1 MPRSTRGPG
10 RTPSEVA
17 DKLKATGLRD
27 MIPAGVLPPPEI
39 LKELETLQPGVTDR
53 LLTLMEL
60 EMRLVWRRQT
70 FMFVEVIVAKVLGL
84 VGLGLVILPG
94 YMLGMNDKTEA
105 AVAVFCVTAV
115 AVIAG
120 YVGKLSMRWD
130 RADEG
135 QTQPND

>member
-1 MPRSTRGPG
+1 MPRSAQGSG
-10 RTPSEVA
+10 RTPSDVA
-17 DKLKATGLRD
+17 EKLKGTSLRD
-27 MIPAGVLPPPEI
+27 IIPAGVLPPPDI
-39 LKELETLQPGVTDR
+39 LRELEELQPGVTDR

-70 FMFVEVIVAKVLGL
+70 FMFVEAIVAKVLGL

-130 RADEG
+130 RAEG
-135 QTQPND
+135 ADSRLHD